1 MAVSNSLVKTP
12 RDGIASFLTGEKTA
26 KQMSDA
32 LGAENIQR
40 FTTSIVSA
48 VAANPM
54 LAECSYQT
62 IVSAALVGEA
72 LKLSPSPQLG
82 HYYLVPY
89 NDKTR
94 GKVAQFQIGYK
105 GYIQL
110 ALRSGYYKRI
120 NVLALKEGELVR
132 YNPLTEEILVNII
145 EDEEAR
151 EKAKTTGYYAMFE
164 LLGGFTK
171 ALYWSR
177 DKMEKHA
184 LKYSAGYS
192 SDRRKN
198 TSYTFW
204 SKDFD
209 GMAYKTLLRQLISK
223 WGIMS
228 VEMQRAYETDMG
240 LVKED
245 SSVEY
250 IDNDSVPGKT
260 KNDTEYYE
268 PIEVEA
274 DTEPITDDEVKN
286 SFFE

>member
-1 MAVSNSLVKTP
+1 MAVSNSLAKAP
-12 RDGIASFLTGEKTA
+12 KKSIASYLAQEDVKG
-26 KQMSDA
+26 QMGNVVGVES
-32 LGAENIQR
+32 IQR
-40 FTTSIVSA
+40 FTTSVVSA
-48 VAANPM
+48 VTANPM
-54 LAECSYQT
+54 LAECSHQT
-62 IVSAALVGEA
+62 IISAALVGEA

-89 NDKTR
+89 NDKMR

-120 NVLALKEGELVR
+120 NVLALKEGELVS
-132 YNPLTEEILVNII
+132 YNPLTEEIIVNII
-145 EDEEAR
+145 EYEEAR

-184 LKYSAGYS
+184 LKYSTGYA

-228 VEMQRAYETDMG
+228 IEMQKAYESDMG
-240 LVKED
+240 LIRED
-245 SSVEY
+245 STVEY
-250 IDNDSVPGKT
+250 IDNDSVTGKT
-260 KNDTEYYE
+260 KNDPEYYE
-268 PIEVEA
+268 PIEVES
-274 DTEPITDDEVKN
+274 TEPITVDKVKN